1 MKKPKFRFGPSDNF
15 AMAEVM
21 VKQWKDE
28 RLTSAKPDELVKA
41 YGVSVIEADG
51 ILKRELQK
59 RKWIS

>member
-1 MKKPKFRFGPSDNF
+1 
-15 AMAEVM
+15 MAEVM

-28 RLTSAKPDELVKA
+28 RLTSAKPDELVNA